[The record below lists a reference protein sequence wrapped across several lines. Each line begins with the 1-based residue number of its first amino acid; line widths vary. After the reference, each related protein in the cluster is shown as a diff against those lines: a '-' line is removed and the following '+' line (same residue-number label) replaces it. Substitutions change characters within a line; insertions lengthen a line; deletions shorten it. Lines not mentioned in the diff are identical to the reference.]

1 MRSDS
6 IFVEKSM
13 SVDGEF
19 RLNKSQ
25 PFCFFATRGLSVVVA
40 AELDEEEEDE
50 EDEEV

>member
-13 SVDGEF
+13 SVDS
-19 RLNKSQ
+19 L
-25 PFCFFATRGLSVVVA
+25 PFCFFATRGVSVVVA

-50 EDEEV
+50 EEEEEEEV